1 MFTARMLRFLI
12 LFTQHAHEYLP
23 KSILAMTRSRSVSS
37 PSSMFKAPRMVR
49 QDCAIC
55 NMSLQATMTAATSRG
70 SNGMLKSF
78 SRQERE
84 QASEIVVFFAIGA
97 VGEFEH
103 SPPSRSQPLGI
114 TSICQTHFEL
124 TICHH

>member
-1 MFTARMLRFLI
+1 
-12 LFTQHAHEYLP
+12 
-23 KSILAMTRSRSVSS
+23 
-37 PSSMFKAPRMVR
+37 MVR

-55 NMSLQATMTAATSRG
+55 NISLQATMTAATSRG

-103 SPPSRSQPLGI
+103 SPPVSY
-114 TSICQTHFEL
+114 THL
-124 TICHH
+124 TLPTTPYV